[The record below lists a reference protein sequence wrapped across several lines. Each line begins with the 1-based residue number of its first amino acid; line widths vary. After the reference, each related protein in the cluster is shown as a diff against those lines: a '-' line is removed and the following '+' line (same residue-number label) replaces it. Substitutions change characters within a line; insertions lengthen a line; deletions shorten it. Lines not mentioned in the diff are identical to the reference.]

1 MASACALAIS
11 SGSIIFIFANQ
22 QNLRA
27 LLVCFFTGKVVT
39 VHCIF
44 CGDYAFYLWDSFCE
58 KNGLET
64 TAVVSKPQY
73 QINLPLLMARAHAE
87 AISNH
92 RSLQQQKLPLT
103 E

>member
-22 QNLRA
+22 QSPQA

-44 CGDYAFYLWDSFCE
+44 VVTMHFIFGTLSVKKWFGNDRSRFQ
-58 KNGLET
+58 T
-64 TAVVSKPQY
+64 T
-73 QINLPLLMARAHAE
+73 
-87 AISNH
+87 ISNKFSSAYGQSARGGH
-92 RSLQQQKLPLT
+92 FKS
-103 E
+103 

>member
-1 MASACALAIS
+1 MAIF

-22 QNLRA
+22 QSLRA

-58 KNGLET
+58 KM
-64 TAVVSKPQY
+64 VWK
-73 QINLPLLMARAHAE
+73 
-87 AISNH
+87 
-92 RSLQQQKLPLT
+92 
-103 E
+103 

>member
-22 QNLRA
+22 QSLRA

-44 CGDYAFYLWDSFCE
+44 CGDYAFYLWDFSGE
-58 KNGLET
+58 KSVWSG
-64 TAVVSKPQY
+64 PQDAT
-73 QINLPLLMARAHAE
+73 NT
-87 AISNH
+87 NH
-92 RSLQQQKLPLT
+92 IK
-103 E
+103 